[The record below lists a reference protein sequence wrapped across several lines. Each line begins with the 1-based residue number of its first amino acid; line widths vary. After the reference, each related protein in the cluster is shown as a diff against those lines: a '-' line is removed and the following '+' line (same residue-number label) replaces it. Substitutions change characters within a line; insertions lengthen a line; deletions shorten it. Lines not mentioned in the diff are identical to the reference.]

1 MEGLNRI
8 FEKGKDNWD
17 QNDEL
22 LMQTISDFLSFKV
35 QKSIIDSEN
44 SVIGLEAL
52 HYAFIVPYQW
62 KETMREEVIRPMF
75 IQSGLITNE
84 DHQDRLLFFTDLESI
99 CYNLQ
104 KSPTTRNSF
113 ERGQNSVF
121 CRFSCPKENEI
132 SIELNLIQ
140 TTNNLFNFSGS
151 MFFPKVMNSNSLS
164 ISAECIKS
172 SLKSFLTEKLFPIRQ
187 DTNRKRKSIRRFL
200 KDELLPVYED
210 HIIIETMVED
220 IYSGK
225 LPDLVIYLNNNS
237 KKEKIVLT
245 DNMNRTHAIKII
257 RKMNIGSVLKK
268 GGC

>member
-1 MEGLNRI
+1 MCRSHFASKTPSSFNKSSTANGILLDDFMEGLHCI
-8 FEKGKDNWD
+8 FEKGKDNWE

-22 LMQTISDFLSFKV
+22 FMQAISNFLSFKV

-62 KETMREEVIRPMF
+62 KETVREEIIRPMF
-75 IQSGLITNE
+75 IQSGLITSE

-113 ERGQNSVF
+113 KRGQNSVF

-140 TTNNLFNFSGS
+140 TTNNLFSFSDS

-164 ISAECIKS
+164 ISADYIKS
-172 SLKSFLTEKLFPIRQ
+172 SLKSFLTEKLFPTRQ

-225 LPDLVIYLNNNS
+225 LPDLVI
-237 KKEKIVLT
+237 
-245 DNMNRTHAIKII
+245 
-257 RKMNIGSVLKK
+257 
-268 GGC
+268 